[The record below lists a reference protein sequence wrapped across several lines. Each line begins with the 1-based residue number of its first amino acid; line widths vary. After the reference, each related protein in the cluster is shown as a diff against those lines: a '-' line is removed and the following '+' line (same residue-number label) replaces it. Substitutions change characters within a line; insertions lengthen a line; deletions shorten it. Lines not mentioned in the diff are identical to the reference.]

1 MAVYRREQPTSSPR
15 IPHPDGSRGRAGR
28 ALGGVGAW
36 ETAMMWGNR
45 KRRPECMP
53 VPSPMEDTG
62 SPPDRGNPR
71 EELTTRPLPLG
82 RDGD

>member
-1 MAVYRREQPTSSPR
+1 M
-15 IPHPDGSRGRAGR
+15 
-28 ALGGVGAW
+28 GGVGAW

-62 SPPDRGNPR
+62 SPPGQREPR
-71 EELTTRPLPLG
+71 EELTTRPRPLG
-82 RDGD
+82 RDGGLFYSSDCGCGKEKLK